1 MFLCRLAI
9 QISKSDSVSDFLC
22 RRKTARAFTRPQS
35 LCQEVFSLFFSK
47 PSAAHRHPRTHAK
60 KIATAQPPPDGSF
73 NFPTFFFSKEPDCL
87 LPSTSAP
94 TALFPVESGAP
105 FSRLP
110 LHCQLFFFGFALFFQ
125 QRATASLS
133 PPRLTTTRRSAGLKC
148 RCSGPPRGRR
158 QSASGRGV
166 PSLYIGRLCSEGRC
180 VSQASIPVNG
190 AEQF

>member
-1 MFLCRLAI
+1 M
-9 QISKSDSVSDFLC
+9 
-22 RRKTARAFTRPQS
+22 PQS
-35 LCQEVFSLFFSK
+35 IACVRICFFADLLFRFQRVTPFPTFSVAEKRRGLLLALSPSVKKFFRFFSK

-110 LHCQLFFFGFALFFQ
+110 LHCQLFFSALRFFFQ

-133 PPRLTTTRRSAGLKC
+133 PLLD
-148 RCSGPPRGRR
+148 
-158 QSASGRGV
+158 
-166 PSLYIGRLCSEGRC
+166 
-180 VSQASIPVNG
+180 
-190 AEQF
+190 